1 MTTTTSIGANGGAW
15 NYSSK
20 PVAKADSKSGSEASQ
35 AGGKSNSS
43 AADSFVP
50 SGKAPVD
57 PKQGPPDLEAL
68 LKSGAD
74 KAKETNPDGIDFNEI
89 QRKMKADL
97 IEQMRQA
104 IEAVQ
109 KAGKGKESEPLAPV
123 KMVSDILYAVAP
135 EEKAA
140 DVPEEWNAD
149 NTSQRIVEFAL
160 SFRGQVEGMTDEE
173 YVEKIRSAIQDGFR
187 SAKGDLKEMP
197 GPSAKLFNDTYEAA
211 MKKLDDKLAEWK
223 KAAEDGSGD
232 APDASTESVASA
244 TSAAKAPASTF
255 SVVA

>member
-15 NYSSK
+15 NYSK
-20 PVAKADSKSGSEASQ
+20 PVAKPDSKSGAESSRSGA
-35 AGGKSNSS
+35 KSNPSS
-43 AADSFVP
+43 ADSFVP
-50 SGKAPVD
+50 SGKAPSD

-74 KAKETNPDGIDFNEI
+74 KAQESTSSGIDFNEI

-97 IEQMRQA
+97 IEQMRKA

-109 KAGKGKESEPLAPV
+109 NAGKSGKGQSSEPT

-140 DVPEEWNAD
+140 EVPEEWNAD

-187 SAKGDLKEMP
+187 SAKGDLKELP

-223 KAAEDGSGD
+223 KASEEGTRDVPTAPPTPSGASG
-232 APDASTESVASA
+232 AP
-244 TSAAKAPASTF
+244 STF

>member
-20 PVAKADSKSGSEASQ
+20 PVAKAEAKSGSESSQ
-35 AGGKSNSS
+35 AGAKSNPGAS
-43 AADSFVP
+43 DSFVP
-50 SGKAPVD
+50 SGKAPSD

-68 LKSGAD
+68 LESGA
-74 KAKETNPDGIDFNEI
+74 KAQEAKSSGIDFNEI

-97 IEQMRQA
+97 VEQMRRA

-109 KAGKGKESEPLAPV
+109 NAGKSGKGQPPEPA

-149 NTSQRIVEFAL
+149 NTSQRIVDFAL

-173 YVEKIRSAIQDGFR
+173 FVEKIRSAIQDGFR
-187 SAKGDLKEMP
+187 SAKGDLRDLP

-211 MKKLDDKLAEWK
+211 MKKLDDKLSEWK
-223 KAAEDGSGD
+223 KAAEDGTAGVPA
-232 APDASTESVASA
+232 APAPSVA
-244 TSAAKAPASTF
+244 APASTF

>member
-15 NYSSK
+15 NYSK
-20 PVAKADSKSGSEASQ
+20 PVAKPDSKSGAESSRSGA
-35 AGGKSNSS
+35 KSNPSS
-43 AADSFVP
+43 ADSFVP
-50 SGKAPVD
+50 SGKAPSD

-74 KAKETNPDGIDFNEI
+74 KAQESTSSGIDFNEI

-97 IEQMRQA
+97 IEQMRKA

-109 KAGKGKESEPLAPV
+109 NAGKSGKGQPSEPT

-140 DVPEEWNAD
+140 EVPEEWNAD

-187 SAKGDLKEMP
+187 SAKGDLKELP

-223 KAAEDGSGD
+223 KASEEGTRDVATAPPAPSGASG
-232 APDASTESVASA
+232 AP
-244 TSAAKAPASTF
+244 STF

>member
-15 NYSSK
+15 NHSAKAPS
-20 PVAKADSKSGSEASQ
+20 KADSKSNSESSQ
-35 AGGKSNSS
+35 AGGKSSS
-43 AADSFVP
+43 ATDSFVP

-74 KAKETNPDGIDFNEI
+74 KAQESTSGGIDFNEI

-109 KAGKGKESEPLAPV
+109 KAGKGKGTDAPEPV
-123 KMVSDILYAVAP
+123 KMVSDILYAVDP

-149 NTSQRIVEFAL
+149 NTSQRIVDFAL

-173 YVEKIRSAIQDGFR
+173 FVEKIRSAIQDGFR

-223 KAAEDGSGD
+223 KAAEDGAAGVPA
-232 APDASTESVASA
+232 APAPSVA
-244 TSAAKAPASTF
+244 APASTF

>member
-1 MTTTTSIGANGGAW
+1 MTTTTSIGANAGAW
-15 NYSSK
+15 NYSK
-20 PVAKADSKSGSEASQ
+20 PVAKADSKSGSESSQ
-35 AGGKSNSS
+35 AGAKSNPSG
-43 AADSFVP
+43 ADAFVP
-50 SGKAPVD
+50 SGKAPSD

-74 KAKETNPDGIDFNEI
+74 KAQESTASGIDFNEI

-97 IEQMRQA
+97 IEQMRKA

-109 KAGKGKESEPLAPV
+109 KAGKGGGNTSPEPV
-123 KMVSDILYAVAP
+123 QTVGDILYAVAP

-140 DVPEEWNAD
+140 EVPEEWNAD
-149 NTSQRIVEFAL
+149 NTSQRIVDFAL
-160 SFRGQVEGMTDEE
+160 SFRGQVRGMTDEE

-187 SAKGDLKEMP
+187 SAKGDLKELP

-223 KAAEDGSGD
+223 KASEEGVPT
-232 APDASTESVASA
+232 APPAP
-244 TSAAKAPASTF
+244 SAAAGAASTF

>member
-15 NYSSK
+15 NYSAK
-20 PVAKADSKSGSEASQ
+20 PVAKADAKSGSESSQ
-35 AGGKSNSS
+35 AGAKSNPNAS
-43 AADSFVP
+43 DSFVP
-50 SGKAPVD
+50 SGKAPTD

-74 KAKETNPDGIDFNEI
+74 KAQESTSSGIDFNEI

-109 KAGKGKESEPLAPV
+109 KAGKGKGSEPLAPV
-123 KMVSDILYAVAP
+123 KMVSDILYAVDP
-135 EEKAA
+135 KEKAA

-149 NTSQRIVEFAL
+149 NTSQRIVDFAL

-187 SAKGDLKEMP
+187 SAKGDLKDVP

-223 KAAEDGSGD
+223 KAAEDGAAGVPA
-232 APDASTESVASA
+232 APAPSVA
-244 TSAAKAPASTF
+244 APASTF